1 MERILRTTDFPG
13 GNSLRNSVCLAGTL
27 AVVCGIAVAASGR
40 SWAGG
45 QNQNPRKVA
54 EPKKERAWQPDVVPV
69 EVLTFGKKLED
80 AASQESKDWV
90 WGYVKSNLR
99 DKDIVPKDVIDAVDE
114 RYASAST
121 LARDLGI
128 YLVYYFAQQ
137 DDDENQR
144 MISYRIRDI
153 DRETYDIARQL
164 NVIWES
170 AQNRLASTQD
180 PSVSP
185 QERIQRDD
193 EERKLNERLRE
204 LGDERQLISTQKD
217 FSRRKM
223 NIYLKLLA
231 DAHPKLKDAPPG
243 LMKELK

>member
-1 MERILRTTDFPG
+1 
-13 GNSLRNSVCLAGTL
+13 
-27 AVVCGIAVAASGR
+27 VVCGIALAGTGVPRARAGAPSGQAS
-40 SWAGG
+40 
-45 QNQNPRKVA
+45 QQKRKPPKVV
-54 EPKKERAWQPDVVPV
+54 EPKEEKAWQPGVVRV

-80 AASQESKDWV
+80 AGSQEAKDWM
-90 WGYVKSNLR
+90 WDYVKSNLR
-99 DKDIVPKDVIDAVDE
+99 DKDIVPKDVIGAVDE

-121 LARDLGI
+121 VARDLGI

-153 DRETYDIARQL
+153 DRETYDIGREL
-164 NVIWES
+164 NVMWES
-170 AQNRLASTQD
+170 AQNRLASTQA

-185 QERIQRDD
+185 QERIQRDED
-193 EERKLNERLRE
+193 ERKLNERLRQ
-204 LGDERQLISTQKD
+204 LGDERQLIATQRA

-223 NIYLKLLA
+223 NIYLKLMA
-231 DAHPKLKDAPPG
+231 AAYPKLKDAPPE